1 MRVVMHVSDADLAR
15 ALNSYVDRR
24 LRFALTRFGGRVGQV
39 TVRMRADGWANSR
52 CRIEAELLPLGHV
65 AVEEIDSDL
74 FAAVDRATRRIG
86 RLFGR
91 ELERIRDTRVGRE
104 SVRMAA

>member
-39 TVRMRADGWANSR
+39 TVRMRADRWANSR
-52 CRIEAELLPLGHV
+52 CRIEAELLPFGHV

>member
-24 LRFALTRFGGRVGQV
+24 LRFALTRFGGGVGQV

-52 CRIEAELLPLGHV
+52 CRIEAELLPFGHV

-91 ELERIRDTRVGRE
+91 ELERIRDTIVGRE